1 MIRHSFHNSECREIT
16 LPVATPTSVLNL
28 QNPWVTLGAGGLTWQ
43 FHSTVRVRRQP
54 SGFRVQVVAL
64 HGDSDIPGDGKR
76 FVGLFGGHCSPN
88 KGCTFS
94 DWKGK
99 KEPEGLALELKAS
112 LTEDYLPLEESRAS
126 GKCL

>member
-1 MIRHSFHNSECREIT
+1 M
-16 LPVATPTSVLNL
+16 
-28 QNPWVTLGAGGLTWQ
+28 
-43 FHSTVRVRRQP
+43 RRQRLA
-54 SGFRVQVVAL
+54 SGYRWW
-64 HGDSDIPGDGKR
+64 HCSRDSGIPGDGKR
-76 FVGLFGGHCSPN
+76 FDRVTGGPLLTKS

-99 KEPEGLALELKAS
+99 KEPEGLALELKTS